1 MLKLMRSTKGANHCI
16 SESLSHR
23 DGEAHSGLSVFTQ
36 EYAMSALLRTAEV
49 SEQTGIPV
57 ATLRWWR
64 HRGEGPPSFKLGKKT
79 VVYRADELDVW
90 IAAGRASTTR
100 GETL

>member
-1 MLKLMRSTKGANHCI
+1 M
-16 SESLSHR
+16 
-23 DGEAHSGLSVFTQ
+23 SV
-36 EYAMSALLRTAEV
+36 LLRTSQV
-49 SEQTGIPV
+49 SEQIGIPV

-90 IAAGRASTTR
+90 IATGKANTTR
-100 GETL
+100 GEAL

>member
-1 MLKLMRSTKGANHCI
+1 M
-16 SESLSHR
+16 
-23 DGEAHSGLSVFTQ
+23 SV
-36 EYAMSALLRTAEV
+36 LLRTSEV

-79 VVYRADELDVW
+79 VVYLADELAVW
-90 IAAGRASTTR
+90 IAAGKASTMR
-100 GETL
+100 GEDL